1 MFIAI
6 LMGAYLLGSIPF
18 AYILTKLLAKK
29 DIRVV
34 GSKNVGATNVFRIN
48 KKLAGLVLLLD
59 IAKSAVLIY
68 SLQKYGIVI
77 TKEELCVVGL
87 LSVLGHI
94 YPVWLKF
101 KGGKGVATGIG
112 VIIPLNP
119 LMLCVFLISWLFTF
133 NNTRYASLSSIVSII
148 GTMIVCYLTE
158 SSVVALLYSVQSVLI
173 LFKHRENIV
182 RLIKREEK
190 KVI

>member
-1 MFIAI
+1 MFIVI
-6 LMGAYLLGSIPF
+6 LIGAYLLGSIPF
-18 AYILTKLLAKK
+18 AYILTKLFTKK
-29 DIRVV
+29 DIREV
-34 GSKNVGATNVFRIN
+34 GSKNVGATNVFRVN

-59 IAKSAVLIY
+59 IAKSAVLVY

-77 TKEELCVVGL
+77 TREELCIVGL

-101 KGGKGVATGIG
+101 KGGKGVATSIG
-112 VIIPLNP
+112 VIIPLNT
-119 LMLCVFLISWLFTF
+119 LMLCVFFITWLFTF
-133 NNTRYASLSSIVSII
+133 NNTRYVSLSSIVSII
-148 GTMIVCYLTE
+148 ATMVVCYLTE
-158 SSVVALLYSVQSVLI
+158 SNVVALLYSVQSVLVV
-173 LFKHRENIV
+173 LKHRENIV

>member
-6 LMGAYLLGSIPF
+6 LMGAYLLGSVPF
-18 AYILTKLLAKK
+18 AYILTKLMAKR
-29 DIRVV
+29 DIREV
-34 GSKNVGATNVFRIN
+34 GSKNVGATNVFRVN
-48 KKLAGLVLLLD
+48 KRLAGLVLLLD

-68 SLQKYGIVI
+68 SLKEYDIVS
-77 TKEELCVVGL
+77 TKEELCIVGL

-94 YPVWLKF
+94 YPIWLKF

-119 LMLCVFLISWLFTF
+119 LMLCVFFISWLFTF

-148 GTMIVCYLTE
+148 ATMVVCYLTE
-158 SSVVALLYSVQSVLI
+158 SGVVALLYTVQSVLI